1 MSQVRE
7 SWNLFHPRTATKAP
21 VQVVRVL
28 RGHREDGMV
37 PALRKDE
44 GLDAEA
50 NPANEVAEGKS
61 RENRPMDEV
70 K

>member
-7 SWNLFHPRTATKAP
+7 SWNLFHPRTSTKAP

-28 RGHREDGMV
+28 RGHLENGVV
-37 PALRKDE
+37 PTVRKDE
-44 GLDAEA
+44 GLDAQADQA
-50 NPANEVAEGKS
+50 NVVAEGKS
-61 RENRPMDEV
+61 LENRPMDEV